1 MYQNYANYTLI
12 IHLPK
17 FNPRCKFVFATFFK
31 HSFFNIHVQH
41 IHVSNSCFYCIKNII
56 QIHFWN
62 LSSTY
67 KASFSLK
74 KIILF
79 PLITSLRYMRRGNG
93 WIADSFNVT
102 PPVSSYLL
110 AFIICDFDYKENMTS
125 NGIRVRVVCH

>member
-1 MYQNYANYTLI
+1 MQICLCDIFWCIHSSINIHNINMYQIAI
-12 IHLPK
+12 FIVK
-17 FNPRCKFVFATFFK
+17 KK
-31 HSFFNIHVQH
+31 
-41 IHVSNSCFYCIKNII
+41 II
-56 QIHFWN
+56 QLHVWN

-74 KIILF
+74 KQIILF
-79 PLITSLRYMRRGNG
+79 PLITSLQYIQYMRRGNG

-125 NGIRVRVVCH
+125 NGIRVCVVCN